1 MGTTMRKILLSLW
14 LLVPWGLHAD
24 DAKPLFDAI
33 NSNELAAVVTL
44 LKSGAD
50 VNARKVDYMNATP
63 LMMAM
68 GKNNLEM
75 TRVLVEAGADVNL
88 IDENGDPAIN
98 WAAYYGLTQQVT
110 LLLGYGASTQM
121 VGHGNTIEIAMR
133 RGHQEL
139 VKVLAQHDGVAVE
152 LTPAVSDLQDA
163 IDAGDS
169 QAVEQ
174 AISNGAPAN
183 GMDETGRP
191 LIARAARTGSV
202 EIVLLLKDNGADIDA
217 MDAIGFTPLMEVAR
231 KGDTRMAAVL
241 IKADA
246 NPKHVAF
253 KRGLSFTPLHQ
264 AAVGG
269 NLEILGLLLNANA
282 GIDSVDSI
290 GNTPAMWSLYEG
302 NLDFCLA
309 VLEAGSDPS
318 IKNESNMSLASTA
331 REYQVKRIITWLDE
345 NGQEE
350 S

>member
-1 MGTTMRKILLSLW
+1 
-14 LLVPWGLHAD
+14 
-24 DAKPLFDAI
+24 
-33 NSNELAAVVTL
+33 
-44 LKSGAD
+44 
-50 VNARKVDYMNATP
+50 
-63 LMMAM
+63 MMAM

-110 LLLGYGASTQM
+110 LLLEYGASTQM

-202 EIVLLLKDNGADIDA
+202 EIVLLLKDNGADIGA

-241 IKADA
+241 IKAGA

-318 IKNESNMSLASTA
+318 IKNVSNMSLASTA